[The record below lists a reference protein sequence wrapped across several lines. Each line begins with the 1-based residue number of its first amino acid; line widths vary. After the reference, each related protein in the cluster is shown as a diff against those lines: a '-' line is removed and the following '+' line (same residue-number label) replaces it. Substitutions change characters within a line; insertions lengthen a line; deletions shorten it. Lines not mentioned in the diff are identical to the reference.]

1 MRTYKT
7 ISEQNHYDLAAQKFG
22 SLDGLYGVLKAMPS
36 TFDVNDV
43 LPFELEVT
51 LENTEN
57 NLGLLFDAN
66 NSYFSTGNSIPEA
79 LASIFDE
86 TFDETFE

>member
-22 SLDGLYGVLKAMPS
+22 SLDGLYGVLKAMPV
-36 TFDVNDV
+36 TFDINEVI
-43 LPFELEVT
+43 PFDMDLGFDE
-51 LENTEN
+51 TEN

-66 NSYFSTGNSIPEA
+66 NSYFSTGNNE
-79 LASIFDE
+79 L
-86 TFDETFE
+86 